1 MMKKNILITG
11 GAGFVGSQLGFYLTE
26 KGHDVT
32 LVDNLSFGYL
42 DNLAINGKYFPKFVL
57 LDVRDPAIDKY
68 MKNVD
73 VIFHFAGISSLP
85 ECNYNAGEAISVNVA
100 GTANVLEIAR
110 RNEVHKIIFA
120 STSAIYENENSF
132 PTIESITTNPTL
144 IYSLSKKHAEDLCE
158 SFRLLYS
165 MNVTIL
171 RFYNVYGPH
180 MDYKRP
186 NPPLVSYII
195 KCLLNGTVPV
205 LHSNGDQ
212 ERDMIFISDLLR
224 LCEIVIF
231 DNRSNNEVFNV
242 GSGITVSV
250 KEIYEIITNEFN
262 SKIVP
267 IYRNSKH
274 IWEKYPDLFRGK
286 YPLNQYYLEKEV
298 NKFTKADMT
307 KTREK
312 LDWSAKISINDG
324 LRETVNFAKKNNIF

>member
-1 MMKKNILITG
+1 MKKNILITG

-42 DNLAINGKYFPKFVL
+42 DNLAYKGKYFPKFAL
-57 LDVRDPAIDKY
+57 LDIREPAIDKY
-68 MKNVD
+68 MKNID
-73 VIFHFAGISSLP
+73 IIYHFAGISSLP
-85 ECNYNAGEAISVNVA
+85 ECSFNAGEAISVNVA

-110 RNEVHKIIFA
+110 RNEVPKIIFA
-120 STSAIYENENSF
+120 STSAIYENENIF
-132 PTIESITTNPTL
+132 PTRENFTTNPTL
-144 IYSLSKKHAEDLCE
+144 IYSLSKKLAEELCE

-165 MNVTIL
+165 MNITIL

-195 KCLLNGTVPV
+195 KCFLNGTVPI
-205 LHSNGDQ
+205 LHSNGNQ
-212 ERDMIFISDLLR
+212 ARDMIYVSDLLR
-224 LCEIVIF
+224 LCEIVMI
-231 DNRSNNEVFNV
+231 DNRSDNEIFNV

-250 KEIYEIITNEFN
+250 KEIYEIIANQFN
-262 SKIVP
+262 SKSSP

-274 IWEKYPDLFRGK
+274 IWEKYPDLFKGK

-298 NKFTKADMT
+298 NKFTQADIT

-312 LDWSAKISINDG
+312 LDWSANISIIDG
-324 LRETVNFAKKNNIF
+324 LRETVNFAKKNIHL